1 MMLQEMRVRLAV
13 TAANANGPVE
23 PPDTVNIVASLMTHS
38 VPMVVVAARARFG
51 PVSGSQRMS
60 RPVVAKVP
68 AAVAMARAISGRTG
82 MAASSATRPVR
93 QGCGCSR
100 SSHQIPTKGPVA
112 MYQVMVRRAWTVA
125 SLPAN
130 ASATAWGAPNWL
142 IAAAAAWGVSSW
154 RRCGLRWRG
163 GGRRVIR
170 RESRRGGGA
179 DRAVVKPGRPSTRR
193 AADRRPRR
201 CR

>member
-68 AAVAMARAISGRTG
+68 AAVAWRRPSRNSARIASRRRRGPRNRMARSAKY
-82 MAASSATRPVR
+82 AASWASTSAPVSVTRRWP
-93 QGCGCSR
+93 
-100 SSHQIPTKGPVA
+100 A
-112 MYQVMVRRAWTVA
+112 MVA
-125 SLPAN
+125 S
-130 ASATAWGAPNWL
+130 
-142 IAAAAAWGVSSW
+142 
-154 RRCGLRWRG
+154 
-163 GGRRVIR
+163 
-170 RESRRGGGA
+170 
-179 DRAVVKPGRPSTRR
+179 
-193 AADRRPRR
+193 
-201 CR
+201 